1 MIDAM
6 VLRGFR
12 PRTQVSY
19 LRAVSQMARHYH
31 RSPELIT
38 DQEVQAYLLHLVR
51 DRQLARTSVNQ
62 VSSAVRFVVCEVL
75 GQADRRSRIPM
86 ALTPQR
92 LPEVLSRAEVAAVL
106 AAPMS
111 LKARTL
117 LMTAYATGMRV
128 SELCNLRGCDIDSS
142 PDRMCIRVVAG
153 KGGHDR
159 YSLLTPELLV
169 QLRLYWRQC
178 RHHARPED
186 WLFPAR
192 LDPSNALDTRSAG
205 RYFHIARNA
214 AGIDKVGGIHTLRH
228 YSASGN
234 MPSRCRERLAGAAG
248 RRISLGIVLS
258 PATLRGAT
266 GDDRDSCF
274 QGPARACAVRFAF
287 GVRSDVLRTTAGS
300 GIRRGVRQ
308 DVDAIGCRL
317 RDLARPTADRGLRRE
332 AGPCCRVP

>member
-1 MIDAM
+1 MKTTLRQRMIDAM

-38 DQEVQAYLLHLVR
+38 DQEVQAYFLHLVR

-62 VSSAVRFVVCEVL
+62 VSSATRFLICEVL

-106 AAPMS
+106 AVPLS

-159 YSLLTPELLV
+159 YSLLTPELLE

-178 RHHARPED
+178 RSHARPED

-192 LDPSNALDTRSAG
+192 LDPSKALDTRSAG

-214 AGIDKVGGIHTLRH
+214 AK
-228 YSASGN
+228 AF
-234 MPSRCRERLAGAAG
+234 LAA
-248 RRISLGIVLS
+248 IVF
-258 PATLRGAT
+258 
-266 GDDRDSCF
+266 DD
-274 QGPARACAVRFAF
+274 
-287 GVRSDVLRTTAGS
+287 
-300 GIRRGVRQ
+300 
-308 DVDAIGCRL
+308 
-317 RDLARPTADRGLRRE
+317 E
-332 AGPCCRVP
+332 AGG

>member
-1 MIDAM
+1 MTALRQRMIDAM

-51 DRQLARTSVNQ
+51 DRQLARSSVNQ
-62 VSSAVRFVVCEVL
+62 VSCATRFLICEVL

-106 AAPMS
+106 AAPLS
-111 LKARTL
+111 LKAHTL

-142 PDRMCIRVVAG
+142 PDRMCIRVVEG

-159 YSLLTPELLV
+159 YSLLTPELLE

-178 RHHARPED
+178 RRHARAED

-192 LDPSNALDTRSAG
+192 LDPSKALDTRSAG

-228 YSASGN
+228 CFATHLLEAGVDLNSISQLLGHAKLSTT
-234 MPSRCRERLAGAAG
+234 SRY
-248 RRISLGIVLS
+248 
-258 PATLRGAT
+258 LRM
-266 GDDRDSCF
+266 
-274 QGPARACAVRFAF
+274 
-287 GVRSDVLRTTAGS
+287 
-300 GIRRGVRQ
+300 
-308 DVDAIGCRL
+308 
-317 RDLARPTADRGLRRE
+317 ARPGHSAGDRALALLANLPKVDVKGAPKTPPSSPPRPSPLH
-332 AGPCCRVP
+332 